1 MKGHTKQKISK
12 KINWKKKIRDNQKI
26 MEKKRKISW
35 SYKKEI
41 RKKKKKKRNEK
52 KNKIKK
58 KSTKKIEKKQKQ
70 KKINR

>member
-12 KINWKKKIRDNQKI
+12 KINWKKKIKNNQKI

-41 RKKKKKKRNEK
+41 IKKRKKRNEK

-58 KSTKKIEKKQKQ
+58 KKVPRK
-70 KKINR
+70 